1 MKDRFSKAGGID
13 TFTVNCNRAREQLMK
28 AISSFFVSLIGVALV
43 LQCGCVG
50 ALIGGA
56 AAGAGTYA
64 YVRGELK
71 GTENVPLDKAWK
83 ATQTAIKELAFSIS
97 TQTKDGLSAKLI
109 AHTAQSKKVEVNLM
123 TQSDNVTAIGI
134 RVGTFGDEDLSRLI
148 MDKIKKKL

>member
-1 MKDRFSKAGGID
+1 M
-13 TFTVNCNRAREQLMK
+13 MK
-28 AISSFFVSLIGVALV
+28 AISTFLVSMMSVALL

-71 GTENVPLDKAWK
+71 DTENVPLDKAWK
-83 ATQTAIKELAFSIS
+83 ATQTAIKELTFTIS
-97 TQTKDGLSAKLI
+97 SQAKDGLSAKMI
-109 AHTAQSKKVEVNLM
+109 AHTAQSKKVEINLV

-148 MDKIKKKL
+148 MDKIRKKL

>member
-1 MKDRFSKAGGID
+1 MKS
-13 TFTVNCNRAREQLMK
+13 
-28 AISSFFVSLIGVALV
+28 ISCFLVSLLGAVLV

-71 GTENVPLDKAWK
+71 DTENVPLDKAWK
-83 ATQTAIKELAFSIS
+83 ATQTAIKELAFSIAS
-97 TQTKDGLSAKLI
+97 QTKDGLSGKMI
-109 AHTAQSKKVEVNLM
+109 AHTAQSKKIEINLM

-134 RVGTFGDEDLSRLI
+134 RVDTFGDEDMSKLI
-148 MDKIKKKL
+148 MDKIRAKL